1 MEEKRKGRE
10 IRKYPGVNPG
20 WITSYLAV
28 RQRTVQQKLPVS
40 YTEDWVIFNIFA
52 LYLISVCDNVKMHLW
67 IARQQIRNKTCHV
80 DTSLVVDIIL
90 DFRFQKHAET
100 KRSTFYIVADIILLR
115 YFHLFRLDLENR
127 RNVLNRCRTTNS
139 QGR

>member
-1 MEEKRKGRE
+1 M
-10 IRKYPGVNPG
+10 
-20 WITSYLAV
+20 
-28 RQRTVQQKLPVS
+28 QQVQ
-40 YTEDWVIFNIFA
+40 
-52 LYLISVCDNVKMHLW
+52 LW

-80 DTSLVVDIIL
+80 DTSLFVDIIL

-115 YFHLFRLDLENR
+115 YFHLFRLDLGNR
-127 RNVLNRCRTTNS
+127 RNILNSRRTTNS